1 MTKHAIV
8 LLSGGLDSSVVLAQ
22 AIKNKRKCRAI
33 AFDYGQRHRLEL
45 RAAKALARYYQSEIE
60 VIRIDPYAFASNA
73 LHTGVGLAKNRTAEG
88 IADGGIPQTNVP
100 GRNTLFLA
108 YALGQALKHQAEEIY
123 FGANVMDALPY
134 PDCRPEYVKA
144 FQKVMN
150 LAGSNKGPKIVTP
163 LIELDK
169 TEIILKSQELEVPV
183 ELTLSCYDPTARA
196 EHCGA
201 CDACMLRKQGFKQA
215 GISDPTIYKK

>member
-22 AIKNKRKCRAI
+22 AIKDKRKCRAI

-60 VIRIDPYAFASNA
+60 IIRIDPAAFASNA
-73 LHTGVGLAKNRTAEG
+73 LNTGVDLAKNRTAEG

-108 YALGQALKHQAEEIY
+108 YALGQALKHQADEIY
-123 FGANVMDALPY
+123 FGANAMDALPY
-134 PDCRPEYVKA
+134 PDCRPEYIKA
-144 FQKVMN
+144 FQKVMS
-150 LAGSNKGPKIVTP
+150 LASEKGPKIVTP
-163 LIELDK
+163 LIDLNK
-169 TEIILKSQELEVPV
+169 TEIILRSEELKVPV

-196 EHCGA
+196 EHCGV
-201 CDACMLRKQGFKQA
+201 CDACVLRKEGFSQA
-215 GISDPTIYKK
+215 GISDPTSYKE